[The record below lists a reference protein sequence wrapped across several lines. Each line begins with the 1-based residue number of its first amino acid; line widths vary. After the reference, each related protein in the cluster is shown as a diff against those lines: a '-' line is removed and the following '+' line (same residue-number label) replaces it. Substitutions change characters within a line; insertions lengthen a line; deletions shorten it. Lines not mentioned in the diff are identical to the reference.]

1 MKVHLQV
8 DTASFSRVTAKLHQK
23 KKFTINA
30 GKSAVHETA
39 ESIFSKSQMD
49 IPRKTGALAAS
60 GKIVYQDDSQSS
72 SATIGYGDSSVNPK
86 TGIPTS
92 EYAVAKHED
101 PRNGK
106 WLENAMLESTDLYRS
121 NLQDKIRR
129 ALTE

>member
-1 MKVHLQV
+1 MVNFQV
-8 DTASFSRVTAKLHQK
+8 DTTSFARLTAKLRQK
-23 KKFTINA
+23 KNLAISA

-39 ESIFSKSQMD
+39 EAVFTKSQIA

-60 GKIVYQDDSQSS
+60 GKVAYEETSQVSGAIIS
-72 SATIGYGDSSVNPK
+72 YGDSSVNPN

-106 WLENAMLESTDLYRS
+106 WLENAVLDCSELYRN
-121 NLQDKIRR
+121 NLRDKIGR
-129 ALTE
+129 ALSQ